1 MLVANLRE
9 SAQRIMRSQCYCV
22 KDRTEQLFSF
32 KVQIEQN
39 IMPNATTVPRWGK
52 TVFIFFILK
61 YTILMQKSIFA
72 HYFIKW
78 ICMLNN
84 LKYQFIKLTIIE
96 PLFFFTYRTIDL
108 SISEQAS

>member
-1 MLVANLRE
+1 MMTFEAPGFVSGKLERE
-9 SAQRIMRSQCYCV
+9 CA
-22 KDRTEQLFSF
+22 
-32 KVQIEQN
+32 
-39 IMPNATTVPRWGK
+39 RWGK

-61 YTILMQKSIFA
+61 YRYYSYAEIIFL
-72 HYFIKW
+72 HIIKW

-84 LKYQFIKLTIIE
+84 LKYRFIKLKIIE